1 MVTYSGARYNTGF
14 FTWSTIKAIIMRVT
28 VDGKEIEVSES
39 STVLDSLKQ
48 LKLNPEIF
56 LVKRDNE
63 IIHENERLREND
75 RLELIKVIS
84 GG

>member
-1 MVTYSGARYNTGF
+1 MKVIVDN
-14 FTWSTIKAIIMRVT
+14 KAI
-28 VDGKEIEVSES
+28 EVGEN

-56 LVKRDNE
+56 LVKRNNE
-63 IIHENERLREND
+63 IIHENEKLKEND

>member
-1 MVTYSGARYNTGF
+1 MKVIVDN
-14 FTWSTIKAIIMRVT
+14 KAI
-28 VDGKEIEVSES
+28 EVGEN

-56 LVKRDNE
+56 LVKRNNE
-63 IIHENERLREND
+63 IIHENEKLKEND
-75 RLELIKVIS
+75 KLELIKVIS

>member
-1 MVTYSGARYNTGF
+1 MV
-14 FTWSTIKAIIMRVT
+14 KVT
-28 VDGKEIEVSES
+28 VDGEEVKVEDG

-63 IIHENERLREND
+63 IIHENEQLREND
-75 RLELIKVIS
+75 KLELIKVIS